1 MHADYVWCKSR
12 LCGNVRAFEKVN
24 PCPPLFVSSAAPTSL
39 QDPAALP
46 VLVKRRL
53 HGDSKMGVLKRYLR
67 DFSIVKRGFFSGL
80 RNMLSGP
87 TGYYFELR

>member
-1 MHADYVWCKSR
+1 MRQRMKLFENESCHLVQSACGCNRKMHADYVWCKSR

-24 PCPPLFVSSAAPTSL
+24 PCPPLFVFSAAPTSL

-53 HGDSKMGVLKRYLR
+53 HGDSKMGVLK
-67 DFSIVKRGFFSGL
+67 
-80 RNMLSGP
+80 
-87 TGYYFELR
+87 